1 MRTRLLPILSLLLIA
16 LMLLGACAVP
26 GAQSVSSTDQTA
38 VEGYAHPEVL
48 VDTAWILEHVNDQNV
63 RLIDVSSN
71 SDVFA
76 AGHLPGAQF
85 VDWQADLTNPD
96 DPVRGQVLTRDALSA
111 LFSRLGVANDDTLV
125 LYDDTNNLFAAR
137 AYWVLRYYQHHDVRV
152 YNGGSKKWTA
162 DGQQL
167 TTEVEPASASQYL
180 AGEPDSSIRTDW
192 QYVVDHV
199 GDSGTLFCDVRGP
212 KEYAGTDVRSA
223 RGGHVP
229 SAINVEWTN
238 AVNQDGTFRA
248 ASELGE
254 LYRKAGFTPDKE
266 IITYCQTGVRGAH
279 TWFVLRELLGYPN
292 VRNYD
297 GSWEDYGNQAE
308 SPIEQ

>member
-111 LFSRLGVANDDTLV
+111 LFSRLGVANDDTVV

-137 AYWVLRYYQHHDVRV
+137 AYLVLKYYQHR
-152 YNGGSKKWTA
+152 
-162 DGQQL
+162 
-167 TTEVEPASASQYL
+167 ASQYL